1 MMSHKRRGFTL
12 VELLVVM
19 GIIVILISIV
29 LPSIPSARRQAETAV
44 CASNLSQIGAALL
57 SYADD
62 HDGWLFPSA
71 MGWDATH
78 VYTDPATEQVV
89 HNVWTVKVFG
99 VWNPPIMRC
108 PSDFEDLS
116 VPLPAGEH
124 SYILNNHLA
133 YWNVKYS
140 TKPPGGRSPSDI
152 ILMGEKISTVHDYY
166 MEYSEYDKVV
176 EKYRHGLYVGS
187 NYLMLDLHVEPKL
200 PDEAQEA
207 LDPWDFA
214 AGKPPPTTQPG

>member
-1 MMSHKRRGFTL
+1 MMSHKRCGFTL
-12 VELLVVM
+12 VELLVVL
-19 GIIVILISIV
+19 GIIVILLSIL
-29 LPSIPSARRQAETAV
+29 LPSIASARRQAETAV
-44 CASNLSQIGAALL
+44 CSSNLKQIGEALL
-57 SYADD
+57 SYADE
-62 HDGWLFPSA
+62 HDGWLFPSE
-71 MGWDATH
+71 MGWDSKH
-78 VYTDPATEQVV
+78 VYTDPETHQMV

-99 VWNPPIMRC
+99 TWNPPIMLC
-108 PSDFEDLS
+108 PSDLDP
-116 VPLPAGEH
+116 VGGAH

-140 TKPPGGRSPSDI
+140 TKPPGARSPSDI
-152 ILMGEKISTVHDYY
+152 VLMGEKITTVDDYY

-214 AGKPPPTTQPG
+214 AGKPPPATQPGS